1 MGSKLN
7 CDNDYVEFLEANEQ
21 GGVSS
26 IRKFCGEDEPA
37 IYVSAKSELQV
48 HYRQTV
54 NFGGT
59 GWIINFIAVNEG
71 GVTN

>member
-1 MGSKLN
+1 MGSKLT
-7 CDNDYVEFLEANEQ
+7 CENDYVEFLEANEQ
-21 GGVSS
+21 GEIAS
-26 IRKFCGEDEPA
+26 IKKFCGEDEPA

-59 GWIINFIAVNEG
+59 GWIINFIGVHEG
-71 GVTN
+71 EVTN